1 MSNVSN
7 YFEQPTSN
15 SNNNVLVLGGSVNTA
30 NGQSLKKVYLTTQIE
45 DISTPGQTYVVS
57 PVSGTITKIYSVLN
71 GAITTANAI
80 LTPKINEAAIT
91 NASITIAHAGS
102 IAGEIDFSIP
112 TALNTVETGQ
122 AIEIETDGGSNG
134 SVKTIITIE
143 ITLS

>member
-30 NGQSLKKVYLTTQIE
+30 NGQSLKKVYLTAQIE
-45 DISTPGQTYVVS
+45 DISTAGQTYVVS

-80 LTPKINEAAIT
+80 LTPKINGAAIT

>member
-30 NGQSLKKVYLTTQIE
+30 NGQSLKKVYLTAQIE
-45 DISTPGQTYVVS
+45 DISTPSQTYVVS

-80 LTPKINEAAIT
+80 LTPKINGTAIT